1 MTLSTSKAISTSTVT
16 HSIGVNTHLDYQ
28 SYGYQNINT
37 VAAAINYLGIKNLR
51 DTPDNPNTVGPS
63 GSWQQIANATGAKF
77 DAYMVEGSPAL
88 DVATLDYAKQLA
100 AQGILNYME
109 GGNENDVPAALAQG
123 NSIAWTAS
131 FQQQVYAAG
140 HALGLPVINMSFG
153 AGWTSAN
160 NWEGNYDKVGD
171 LSAYCN
177 YANAHTYPG
186 VGQTPDA
193 TIQRLNTDAQLAASS
208 RPVITTE
215 IGWSN
220 SSFSQADAARF
231 ALDAVFDGIKDGDVK
246 SYFYALFND
255 ASGQFGLM
263 NADGSAKPAGAALHN
278 LTTIMADSGAART
291 DSLTY
296 GLSGTT
302 ANDHSLLMEKS
313 TGTFQLAIWNET
325 DAAHNVTLNLGA
337 AAQTI
342 RIYDPLT
349 GTSAVTS
356 YSNASSVTV
365 NVPTHPVIVEIVP
378 SGTTTTT
385 TTQPNPVWTV
395 PGAQTTSVGQIL
407 ALSGLSISDP
417 WAATRAGSLTLNL
430 TAKSGTISAT
440 DSTGQLLAGSG
451 TSAIHV
457 SSSLAT
463 LNADLA
469 HLTFSSATAGTTQ
482 LTVDVWDQGGVEA
495 KSAIAITV
503 QPATISASTTVAATS
518 STTTTTTTTTP
529 VTTTPQVIYGGDG
542 GNLYVQDGT
551 NSVYLLGSHGTIT
564 ANAGTNTLYTN
575 GTDNTITGGSGS
587 DKIQAFAGGNTLKA
601 GSGSETISFAGSN
614 NTIYA
619 GSGSD
624 TINDSG
630 SSNTIV
636 FGKAGPGVAEIYG
649 YVLKNGDTLDLRI
662 TLANTGWTKDPATI
676 GNFLKIG
683 LSGSDA
689 VISIDPSGAAGG
701 ATQLAVL
708 HGAGAVSLSTLLAH
722 STTV

>member
-365 NVPTHPVIVEIVP
+365 NVHP
-378 SGTTTTT
+378 SRYRGDRA
-385 TTQPNPVWTV
+385 QRHDDHDNNAAK
-395 PGAQTTSVGQIL
+395 PGLDRAGCADHERRSDPCAFRAQHLRSVGCHPCRQPDPQPHRKIGNHL
-407 ALSGLSISDP
+407 GDRQHGPAAGRFGHLRHPCVQQPRDAQRRPRPPHLLIGNRRHDSADGRCLGSG
-417 WAATRAGSLTLNL
+417 RRRGEKRNRHHR
-430 TAKSGTISAT
+430 
-440 DSTGQLLAGSG
+440 STGHDLGVDNG
-451 TSAIHV
+451 RRHV
-457 SSSLAT
+457 
-463 LNADLA
+463 
-469 HLTFSSATAGTTQ
+469 
-482 LTVDVWDQGGVEA
+482 V
-495 KSAIAITV
+495 
-503 QPATISASTTVAATS
+503 
-518 STTTTTTTTTP
+518 
-529 VTTTPQVIYGGDG
+529 
-542 GNLYVQDGT
+542 
-551 NSVYLLGSHGTIT
+551 
-564 ANAGTNTLYTN
+564 
-575 GTDNTITGGSGS
+575 
-587 DKIQAFAGGNTLKA
+587 
-601 GSGSETISFAGSN
+601 
-614 NTIYA
+614 
-619 GSGSD
+619 
-624 TINDSG
+624 NDHHHDHDH
-630 SSNTIV
+630 
-636 FGKAGPGVAEIYG
+636 ACH
-649 YVLKNGDTLDLRI
+649 DH
-662 TLANTGWTKDPATI
+662 
-676 GNFLKIG
+676 
-683 LSGSDA
+683 
-689 VISIDPSGAAGG
+689 AAGH
-701 ATQLAVL
+701 LWR
-708 HGAGAVSLSTLLAH
+708 
-722 STTV
+722 